1 MFVVRF
7 EKYPQNIFHVIKS
20 KYFGPNSHIF
30 KMSEYDQKKNENTY
44 QYKNRIFALWQEDR
58 KNSKKNN
65 EKIFIRIFIAGI
77 FNYTVKEKMQKWLSK
92 EKNPGISEVVRVTD
106 NYQDEQDE
114 ENFLPD
120 FDDIENNNDCYGAGH
135 ICT

>member
-1 MFVVRF
+1 M
-7 EKYPQNIFHVIKS
+7 S
-20 KYFGPNSHIF
+20 K
-30 KMSEYDQKKNENTY
+30 YDQKKNENTY

-77 FNYTVKEKMQKWLSK
+77 FNYKVKEKMQKWLSK